1 MLPSHVV
8 LDEADRMLD
17 MGFSDDVGEKLIS
30 LHSLILS
37 DFILKGVKEAAS
49 TKAQVL
55 QISSILCHFCCQL
68 FPCVFYFSL
77 IIF

>member
-17 MGFSDDVGEKLIS
+17 MGFSDDVGKTSIS
-30 LHSLILS
+30 FQSLILS

-55 QISSILCHFCCQL
+55 QISLILCHFCSHL
-68 FPCVFYFSL
+68 LYIFSL
-77 IIF
+77 FFAYNF